1 MENLNMALVSSSSL
15 SYSSPPKL
23 FPLGYNNPN
32 YTLKNPTKTFL
43 FRTSKIAPRS
53 SRIPNSAHASPLP
66 PLHPQ
71 IVGVNP
77 NPTVPPPSSRI
88 GSPLFWIGVGI
99 GLAALFT
106 WKYVMQQAFKTMTGQ
121 MNTQN
126 NQFGNTVF
134 PLGSPFPFPAPPSAG
149 PDIPR
154 SPSSQCTDTVDAPVR
169 QVEAASVTDP
179 ATEVKSVKNETE
191 TAEPKKYAF
200 VDVSP
205 KETMHKS
212 AFEDAAEL
220 SSPNGI
226 QSSKD
231 LSDNGAASKQD
242 AGGAGPTLSVDALEK
257 MLEDPTVQKMLPEE
271 MRNPETF
278 KWMLQNPQYRQQ
290 LQDMLNNTGG
300 TGSTEWDNRIME
312 SLKDFD
318 LNSPEVKQQFDQIG
332 LTPEEVISK
341 IMANPEVAM
350 AFQNPRVQAAIMDC
364 SQNPLSIAKYQ
375 NDKEVMDVVNK
386 ISELFPGVTGPP

>member
-1 MENLNMALVSSSSL
+1 MDDELKIRITTLLDWSRHWARSTFYMGEQVDAFSRVASSL
-15 SYSSPPKL
+15 K
-23 FPLGYNNPN
+23 
-32 YTLKNPTKTFL
+32 
-43 FRTSKIAPRS
+43 
-53 SRIPNSAHASPLP
+53 
-66 PLHPQ
+66 
-71 IVGVNP
+71 
-77 NPTVPPPSSRI
+77 
-88 GSPLFWIGVGI
+88 
-99 GLAALFT
+99 
-106 WKYVMQQAFKTMTGQ
+106 KYVMQQAFKTMTGQ

-242 AGGAGPTLSVDALEK
+242 AGVFGGFQASGGAGPTLSVDALEK
-257 MLEDPTVQKMLPEE
+257 MLEDPTVQKMVYP
-271 MRNPETF
+271 
-278 KWMLQNPQYRQQ
+278 
-290 LQDMLNNTGG
+290 
-300 TGSTEWDNRIME
+300 
-312 SLKDFD
+312 
-318 LNSPEVKQQFDQIG
+318 
-332 LTPEEVISK
+332 
-341 IMANPEVAM
+341 
-350 AFQNPRVQAAIMDC
+350 
-364 SQNPLSIAKYQ
+364 
-375 NDKEVMDVVNK
+375 
-386 ISELFPGVTGPP
+386 

>member
-1 MENLNMALVSSSSL
+1 
-15 SYSSPPKL
+15 
-23 FPLGYNNPN
+23 
-32 YTLKNPTKTFL
+32 
-43 FRTSKIAPRS
+43 
-53 SRIPNSAHASPLP
+53 
-66 PLHPQ
+66 
-71 IVGVNP
+71 
-77 NPTVPPPSSRI
+77 
-88 GSPLFWIGVGI
+88 
-99 GLAALFT
+99 
-106 WKYVMQQAFKTMTGQ
+106 MQQAFKTMTGQ

-231 LSDNGAASKQD
+231 VSFLTMELHPSRMPVLLGFPGKRRSRSYLICGCFREN
-242 AGGAGPTLSVDALEK
+242 AGRSNSAEDGLSV
-257 MLEDPTVQKMLPEE
+257 
-271 MRNPETF
+271 
-278 KWMLQNPQYRQQ
+278 
-290 LQDMLNNTGG
+290 
-300 TGSTEWDNRIME
+300 
-312 SLKDFD
+312 
-318 LNSPEVKQQFDQIG
+318 
-332 LTPEEVISK
+332 
-341 IMANPEVAM
+341 VA
-350 AFQNPRVQAAIMDC
+350 
-364 SQNPLSIAKYQ
+364 
-375 NDKEVMDVVNK
+375 
-386 ISELFPGVTGPP
+386 

>member
-1 MENLNMALVSSSSL
+1 M
-15 SYSSPPKL
+15 
-23 FPLGYNNPN
+23 
-32 YTLKNPTKTFL
+32 
-43 FRTSKIAPRS
+43 
-53 SRIPNSAHASPLP
+53 
-66 PLHPQ
+66 
-71 IVGVNP
+71 
-77 NPTVPPPSSRI
+77 PPPSSRI

-106 WKYVMQQAFKTMTGQ
+106 WVASSLKKYVMQQAFKTMTGQ

-220 SSPNGI
+220 SSPNWV

-231 LSDNGAASKQD
+231 VRMPVLFGVS
-242 AGGAGPTLSVDALEK
+242 
-257 MLEDPTVQKMLPEE
+257 
-271 MRNPETF
+271 
-278 KWMLQNPQYRQQ
+278 RQA
-290 LQDMLNNTGG
+290 
-300 TGSTEWDNRIME
+300 
-312 SLKDFD
+312 
-318 LNSPEVKQQFDQIG
+318 V
-332 LTPEEVISK
+332 
-341 IMANPEVAM
+341 
-350 AFQNPRVQAAIMDC
+350 
-364 SQNPLSIAKYQ
+364 
-375 NDKEVMDVVNK
+375 
-386 ISELFPGVTGPP
+386 

>member
-1 MENLNMALVSSSSL
+1 M
-15 SYSSPPKL
+15 
-23 FPLGYNNPN
+23 
-32 YTLKNPTKTFL
+32 
-43 FRTSKIAPRS
+43 
-53 SRIPNSAHASPLP
+53 
-66 PLHPQ
+66 
-71 IVGVNP
+71 
-77 NPTVPPPSSRI
+77 PPPSSRI

-106 WKYVMQQAFKTMTGQ
+106 WVASSLKKYVMQQAFKTMTGQ

-242 AGGAGPTLSVDALEK
+242 AGAFGVSRQAEEQV
-257 MLEDPTVQKMLPEE
+257 LPYL
-271 MRNPETF
+271 
-278 KWMLQNPQYRQQ
+278 WML
-290 LQDMLNNTGG
+290 
-300 TGSTEWDNRIME
+300 
-312 SLKDFD
+312 
-318 LNSPEVKQQFDQIG
+318 
-332 LTPEEVISK
+332 
-341 IMANPEVAM
+341 
-350 AFQNPRVQAAIMDC
+350 
-364 SQNPLSIAKYQ
+364 
-375 NDKEVMDVVNK
+375 
-386 ISELFPGVTGPP
+386 

>member
-43 FRTSKIAPRS
+43 YRTSKIAPRS

-71 IVGVNP
+71 IESITMRGLRAFLLPAINRLLKLES
-77 NPTVPPPSSRI
+77 TLI
-88 GSPLFWIGVGI
+88 PLCLRHPLECI

-242 AGGAGPTLSVDALEK
+242 AGAFGGFQASGGAGPTLSVDALEK
-257 MLEDPTVQKMLPEE
+257 MLEDPTVQKMVYP
-271 MRNPETF
+271 
-278 KWMLQNPQYRQQ
+278 
-290 LQDMLNNTGG
+290 
-300 TGSTEWDNRIME
+300 
-312 SLKDFD
+312 
-318 LNSPEVKQQFDQIG
+318 
-332 LTPEEVISK
+332 
-341 IMANPEVAM
+341 
-350 AFQNPRVQAAIMDC
+350 
-364 SQNPLSIAKYQ
+364 
-375 NDKEVMDVVNK
+375 
-386 ISELFPGVTGPP
+386 